1 MPKNHQHSIRNAIS
15 RRDFVGGSLF
25 TIGAAAAWPYLD
37 RGRNYL
43 LGSAQ
48 TGGDGQVAA
57 TANGTTLRIANEHIA
72 ASWRADAD
80 GLRIAGIM
88 RPSSSAAIGGNAPAF
103 WLSFDGRANIASIQM
118 KLVGEP
124 KLESLAANPQA
135 SQFASR
141 LAGRQIVAEFRSADE
156 SLGVTWRAILRE
168 GAHYVRQ
175 QVTFRALK
183 DDLHIDEACLI
194 DLPLENA
201 NVVGTVR
208 GSPIVSGDWFCGFE
222 HPLSGSTVGGGR
234 ARCTIERQLPLKH
247 GQEVTYSSV
256 IGVAAAGQMRRDFLR
271 YIERER
277 AHPYRTFL
285 HYNTWYDF
293 EPFTEAQVVDAIDAF
308 GQELYKKRGVTL
320 DSFLLDDGW
329 DDHKFWGFN
338 SGFPHGF
345 EAIKQATAKYDSKP
359 GVWLSPW
366 GGYAKARQERLAYA
380 KEENFETNR
389 EGLAL
394 SGPVYYKRFRE
405 VCLDMVRNFG
415 VNQFKFDGTGSSSQ
429 VIAGS
434 QFGSDFE
441 AAIALIEDLRAAEQ
455 DIYINLT
462 TGTYPSPF
470 WLQYADSTWRG
481 GDDHSFAGVGS
492 WRQQWITYRDGDT
505 FRNVVNR
512 GPLYPLNSLMLHGII
527 FAQRAHHLETDPN
540 GDFASEVRSYFGTG
554 TQCQEMYITHSL
566 LNDFNWNVLAQS
578 AKWSRANAETLVD
591 THWIGGDPNLLE
603 VYGWAAWSEKN
614 AVLTLRNPSDKPQ
627 SIKLEGQ
634 KVFEFPKEDSG
645 SLTMLPTF
653 YPEEGKPTFFVRD
666 QTTEIKL
673 APFEVLPLQMVY
685 LVE

>member
-1 MPKNHQHSIRNAIS
+1 MPKNHQHSIRKAIS
-15 RRDFVGGSLF
+15 RREFVGGSLC
-25 TIGAAAAWPYLD
+25 TIGTAAAWPYLD

-48 TGGDGQVAA
+48 TRGDSQVAA
-57 TANGTTLRIANEHIA
+57 TVNGTTLRIANEHIA

-80 GLRIAGIM
+80 GLGIAGIM

-103 WLSFDGRANIASIQM
+103 WLSFEGRANIASIQM

-405 VCLDMVRNFG
+405 VCLDMVRTFG

-566 LNDFNWNVLAQS
+566 LNDGNWNVLAEA
-578 AKWSRANAETLVD
+578 AKWSRVNAETLVD
-591 THWIGGDPNLLE
+591 THWVGGDPNLLE
-603 VYGWAAWSEKN
+603 AYGWAAWSPKN
-614 AVLTLRNPSDKPQ
+614 AILTLRNPGDKPQ
-627 SIKLEGQ
+627 KIEIESQ
-634 KVFEFPKEDSG
+634 TAFELPEKTDGFLMRPLWSG
-645 SLTMLPTF
+645 SERAEIRNFGP
-653 YPEEGKPTFFVRD
+653 GKTV
-666 QTTEIKL
+666 EIKL
-673 APFEVLPLQMVY
+673 GPFEVLNLQRIDI
-685 LVE
+685 EF